1 VFVKHAV
8 TDEAAE
14 WLRKERVV
22 YESVRGSFMPE
33 YVGAVDDRDTTLVV
47 IEDLSAADWPPPWSR
62 GRIDSAL
69 AALAEVQAAQPP
81 AGLDALDAMASTS
94 WAWPGVAG
102 DPEPFL
108 STGLCSREWLDAA
121 LPELLRA
128 GPADRA
134 RARARASG
142 ERPVAILGGWLSTR
156 CETCSSRRF
165 LQET

>member
-33 YVGAVDDRDTTLVV
+33 YVGAVDARDTTLVV

-81 AGLDALDAMASTS
+81 AGLDALDAMREHVMGLAGRRGGSRAVPLDGALLTRV
-94 WAWPGVAG
+94 AGRGAAGVAA
-102 DPEPFL
+102 
-108 STGLCSREWLDAA
+108 SR
-121 LPELLRA
+121 PG
-128 GPADRA
+128 GP
-134 RARARASG
+134 RASSG
-142 ERPVAILGGWLSTR
+142 
-156 CETCSSRRF
+156 SRLR
-165 LQET
+165 